1 MDNYIKAAKE
11 DYLKAAKRADS
22 SGIQT
27 GNGGNISVR
36 VANHELMVIKAS
48 GVSFID
54 STFDNIAVTD
64 YQGKVVSGSMKPSRE
79 LVLHAAIY
87 RKFPHIG
94 AVVHTHSPYAI
105 AWSFS
110 GQSIPLVTKHAQMK
124 IKYPIPVLPV
134 ETPDVRPEH
143 IPLVY
148 ELIEEKPDLMAF
160 ILQGHGIVA
169 IAKDAITAEY
179 NAELIEETAQIAW
192 LHAAGKNIGIIP

>member
-54 STFDNIAVTD
+54 SNFDNTAVTD
-64 YQGKVVSGSMKPSRE
+64 YQGKVVSGNIKPSRE
-79 LVLHAAIY
+79 LVLHGAIY
-87 RKFPHIG
+87 RKFPHLG

-110 GQSIPLVTKHAQMK
+110 GQSIPLITKHAQMK
-124 IKYPIPVLPV
+124 IKYPIPVLAV

-148 ELIEEKPDLMAF
+148 ELIEEKPDLMGF
-160 ILQGHGIVA
+160 ILQGHGIVS
-169 IAKDAITAEY
+169 IAKNAVEAEY